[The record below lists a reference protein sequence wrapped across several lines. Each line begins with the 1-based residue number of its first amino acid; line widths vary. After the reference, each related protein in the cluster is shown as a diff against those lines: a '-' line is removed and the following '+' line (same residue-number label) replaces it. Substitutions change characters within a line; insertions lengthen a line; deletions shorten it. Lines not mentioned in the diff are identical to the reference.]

1 MIDKDIKYKDVPQLV
16 KPRKDGKRPGYRGD
30 AAYGASSRSTQA
42 TSIGQARG
50 ATGPGGGG
58 SLGDGRDTNER
69 PATQYIGGKEYKVTP
84 ETREERELQTELL
97 NEEKQKL
104 IDSFINTPAEYN
116 KFIPPYVKL
125 AAEFNRV
132 PNREFFVQNVLDN
145 PYSMSQEE
153 IENAYQ
159 GYMDSRMS
167 GATDAY
173 GNPIIATG
181 GGQGQS
187 QLQLLQQQAISNP
200 LQNTTVDSLQGGVGA
215 LYAQYMR
222 NLGYTL

>member
-1 MIDKDIKYKDVPQLV
+1 
-16 KPRKDGKRPGYRGD
+16 
-30 AAYGASSRSTQA
+30 
-42 TSIGQARG
+42 
-50 ATGPGGGG
+50 
-58 SLGDGRDTNER
+58 
-69 PATQYIGGKEYKVTP
+69 
-84 ETREERELQTELL
+84 
-97 NEEKQKL
+97 
-104 IDSFINTPAEYN
+104 
-116 KFIPPYVKL
+116 
-125 AAEFNRV
+125 
-132 PNREFFVQNVLDN
+132 
-145 PYSMSQEE
+145 MSQEE

-200 LQNTTVDSLQGGVGA
+200 LQNTTVDSLQGGVGQ

>member
-16 KPRKDGKRPGYRGD
+16 KARKDGKRPGYRGD
-30 AAYGASSRSTQA
+30 AAYRSQSEQA
-42 TSIGQARG
+42 TSIGQSSKGKSAG
-50 ATGPGGGG
+50 TSDSFSG
-58 SLGDGRDTNER
+58 GRDKNET
-69 PATQYIGGKEYKVTP
+69 PAQQIIGGKSYDVTP
-84 ETREERELQTELL
+84 ETRDERELQTEIL
-97 NEEKQKL
+97 NEEKQRV

-116 KFIPPYVKL
+116 KFIPSYVQL
-125 AAEFNRV
+125 AADFNRV

-173 GNPIIATG
+173 GNPIIDTG

-187 QLQLLQQQAISNP
+187 QLQLLQQQAIANP
-200 LQNTTVDSLQGGVGA
+200 LQNTTVDSLQGGVGQ

>member
-30 AAYGASSRSTQA
+30 AAYSSGSEQSKTSAGGQGNVGSQASF
-42 TSIGQARG
+42 
-50 ATGPGGGG
+50 GGGG
-58 SLGDGRDTNER
+58 DPYER

-84 ETREERELQTELL
+84 ETRDERELQTELL
-97 NEEKQKL
+97 NEEKQRV

-116 KFIPPYVKL
+116 KFIPPYLKV

-159 GYMDSRMS
+159 DYMDSRMS

-173 GNPIIATG
+173 GNPIIDTS

-187 QLQLLQQQAISNP
+187 QLQLLQQQAIANP
-200 LQNTTVDSLQGGVGA
+200 LQNTTVDNLQGGVGQ